1 MNNNSVLEEDHAI
14 MGDDPKEE
22 EGCNHNNKNEQVSM
36 APMQMEEDTPS
47 TMGETTGG
55 ANPLPPLDPF
65 QPLPHETREPQPQQ
79 QQQPAHNE
87 EEPTI
92 SGPSTAAAAAAAAN
106 NTAAAAS
113 GSEEDEEED
122 AKEASSS
129 DSAASSSRS
138 SGDNKGHSSSG
149 TGGYSADCSASDQS
163 SDESANKNKATDN
176 NNTGPTG
183 STTNNNNNPL
193 LLMNQL
199 DIHDPEDGED
209 PTKGGSHTKQGNHN
223 HNHNSHNTTTAGDQA
238 RTGRTATISSSTTGM
253 TKSSSHGALAAAA
266 SSRRRKESHA
276 LMDDT
281 AMTMDEAERDLEQIL
296 QSRRASQTGMVSSSL
311 AGLPTLP
318 LKSPDMLDIEAIWKA
333 RAQLELENASF
344 FGKTTMGGTTTET
357 PNPLGATT
365 TAATASSQLPLPPI
379 PASWLPQ
386 FNGIRVGNPMDPRI
400 DLSSVSV
407 LPNTENS
414 LFPIPLP
421 PPPPTTTSS
430 SAAAAEGNDQATGS
444 GESIAKGESKL
455 AGDATETPTVN
466 SYIQLMEVG
475 LWIRAEL
482 CACVC
487 QSKRNLSLTVWP
499 LLFCFLLLV

>member
-14 MGDDPKEE
+14 MGEDSSKEE
-22 EGCNHNNKNEQVSM
+22 AGCNHNHKNEQVSM

-55 ANPLPPLDPF
+55 GNPLSPLDPF

-92 SGPSTAAAAAAAAN
+92 SGPSTAAAAAN
-106 NTAAAAS
+106 NNNSNTAAAAS
-113 GSEEDEEED
+113 GSEEDDEED

-138 SGDNKGHSSSG
+138 GDNKGHSSSSG

-163 SDESANKNKATDN
+163 SDESANKNKGTGN
-176 NNTGPTG
+176 STTGPT
-183 STTNNNNNPL
+183 TTNNNNNPL

-199 DIHDPEDGED
+199 DIHDPEDED
-209 PTKGGSHTKQGNHN
+209 PTKGSSHTKQGNN
-223 HNHNSHNTTTAGDQA
+223 NSHNTTTAGDQA

-318 LKSPDMLDIEAIWKA
+318 LKSPDILDIEAIWKA

-430 SAAAAEGNDQATGS
+430 SAAAAEGNGQATGS

-482 CACVC
+482 CVCVC